1 MRKNRVMIIDD
12 DKVFLEEL
20 NETLVLSGYEIT
32 QVNDPLAAVDK
43 ACSLK
48 PDLIIMDIKMPGTDG
63 FQLAEKFKQLP
74 ETSSIPIIGMS
85 AYFDRQKYSSLM
97 SMCGIEAFL
106 TKPFNPVD
114 IIAQIEKLLP
124 QNP

>member
-32 QVNDPLAAVDK
+32 QVNDPLSAVDK
-43 ACSLK
+43 ACSVK
-48 PDLIIMDIKMPGTDG
+48 PDLIVLDIKMSGADG

-74 ETSSIPIIGMS
+74 ETSNIPIIGMS
-85 AYFDRQKYSSLM
+85 AYFDRQKYSTLM

-124 QNP
+124 QN